1 MRTVCAAGLLAALF
15 AMLPGMTHAA
25 GLMAACKTEITAN
38 CADVTKGRGRIS
50 ACLMAYQ
57 DRLSGGCRGE
67 VAKVRNSRIFQRYVP
82 GGFESL
88 PSWGRNAGLRQA
100 CASDVS
106 KYCSRVKVGDGRLLA
121 CLYARS
127 SSVSKTC
134 SSQARTIALQ

>member
-1 MRTVCAAGLLAALF
+1 MKIAIAAGV
-15 AMLPGMTHAA
+15 LPASLTAITGTTHAA
-25 GLMAACKTEITAN
+25 GLMAACKAEITAN
-38 CADVTKGRGRIS
+38 CADVAEGRGRIS
-50 ACLMAYQ
+50 ACLMAYE

-67 VAKVRNSRIFQRYVP
+67 VSKVRNSRIFQRYVP

-88 PSWGRNAGLRQA
+88 PSWGRNAGLRRA

-127 SSVSKTC
+127 GSVSKPC
-134 SSQARTIALQ
+134 SSQAKTIALQ